1 MNKKV
6 MAVFASIC
14 VVLSQYS
21 YAGNA
26 AVKNNT
32 INTPSLAIIDTGLDT
47 SLPIFSGKI
56 IQEVCLIG
64 WSTCPNGSGYQ
75 EGAGASVVDKRL
87 ISTPRFAHGTQMASI
102 AINTNPN
109 MNIVFIRIVG
119 HTSDLREQIVPDSTI
134 ESALNWVAN
143 NKDKYNIKAVSM
155 AQGTLAK
162 NSKSLDYC
170 YKASNVD
177 LAVNK
182 LLALGVPSF
191 FSAGNNFNYTQINWP
206 ACIPAAISVSATD
219 KGGWINNYTNYD
231 KALTDI
237 FALGETNATSPGG
250 KVSKVSGTSVS
261 VSIAAA
267 NWVKLTT
274 AKPALSYSELYSL
287 VLKTAGET
295 KGSTTSK
302 IPLVKARFDIEKAI
316 NG

>member
-1 MNKKV
+1 MNKKI
-6 MAVFASIC
+6 MAVFASLSIA
-14 VVLSQYS
+14 LSQYS

-75 EGAGASVVDKRL
+75 EGAGASVVDKR
-87 ISTPRFAHGTQMASI
+87 IVSTPRFAHGTQMASI
-102 AINTNPN
+102 AINANPN

-119 HTSDLREQIVPDSTI
+119 NTSDLREQIVPDSAI
-134 ESALNWVAN
+134 ESALNWVAT

-155 AQGTLAK
+155 AQGSMSRH
-162 NSKSLDYC
+162 SKSLDYC
-170 YKASNVD
+170 PKISTVD
-177 LAVNK
+177 SAINK
-182 LLALGVPSF
+182 LSALGIPAF
-191 FSAGNNFNYTQINWP
+191 FSAGNNFNYKQINWP
-206 ACIPAAISVSATD
+206 ACIPTAIAVSATD
-219 KGGWINNYTNYD
+219 QRGGINNYTNYD

-237 FALGETNATSPGG
+237 FALGETIAVFPGG
-250 KVSKVSGTSVS
+250 KTSKVSGTSVS
-261 VSIAAA
+261 VTIAAA
-267 NWVKLTT
+267 NWVKLATS
-274 AKPALSYSELYSL
+274 KPLLSYSELYSL

-295 KGSTTSK
+295 KGSK
-302 IPLVKARFDIEKAI
+302 IPAVKARFDIDQAL

>member
-1 MNKKV
+1 MNKKI
-6 MAVFASIC
+6 MAVFASLSIA
-14 VVLSQYS
+14 LSQYS

-75 EGAGASVVDKRL
+75 EGAGASVVDNRI
-87 ISTPRFAHGTQMASI
+87 ISNPRFAHGTQMASI
-102 AINTNPN
+102 AINANTN

-119 HTSDLREQIVPDSTI
+119 NTLDLREQIVPDSAI
-134 ESALNWVAN
+134 ESALNWVAT

-155 AQGTLAK
+155 AQGSMSRHL
-162 NSKSLDYC
+162 KSLDYC
-170 YKASNVD
+170 PKISTVN
-177 LAVNK
+177 LAVNN
-182 LLALGVPSF
+182 LSALGVPTF
-191 FSAGNNFNYTQINWP
+191 FSAGNNFNYKQINWP
-206 ACIPAAISVSATD
+206 ACIPTAIAVSATD
-219 KGGWINNYTNYD
+219 QRGGINNYTNYD

-237 FALGETNATSPGG
+237 FALGETNASSPGG
-250 KVSKVSGTSVS
+250 KISRVSGTSVS
-261 VSIAAA
+261 VTIAAA
-267 NWVKLTT
+267 NWVKLATS
-274 AKPALSYSELYSL
+274 KPLLSYSELYSL

-295 KGSTTSK
+295 KGSK
-302 IPLVKARFDIEKAI
+302 IPAVKARFDIDQAL